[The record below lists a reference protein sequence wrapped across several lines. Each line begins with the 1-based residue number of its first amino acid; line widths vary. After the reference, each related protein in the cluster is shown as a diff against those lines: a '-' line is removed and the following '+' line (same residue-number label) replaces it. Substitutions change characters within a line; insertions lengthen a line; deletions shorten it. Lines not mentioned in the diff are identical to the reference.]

1 MQIRDVARISGF
13 SKDTIRWYEKIGLIE
28 LDQQSRNSNNY
39 RVYDQATLDRL
50 IHIRQLKAFGF
61 TLKEVETLLLLQEV
75 GSVNCL
81 SVLEIV
87 EPKLELIDQ
96 KIEQLKALKSRLIK
110 TKEDC
115 TGNCMEMLTSKN

>member
-28 LDQQSRNSNNY
+28 LDKQSRNSNNY

-75 GSVNCL
+75 GSVNCS

-96 KIEQLKALKSRLIK
+96 KIEQLKALRSRLIK
-110 TKEDC
+110 TREDC
-115 TGNCMEMLTSKN
+115 TGNCMEMLTSKS